1 MNNMNNMTTINTRA
15 SISQEEKDKSTE
27 FINLLNGLM
36 EIVFNVADKIDDNEY
51 LVMCNNLRDLY
62 KLKPDDNVAE
72 ALATRLE
79 QTEVVMENR
88 RRAVMRVRT
97 KKTEIV
103 DDYEKIKSGHYKR
116 CPDCSRVIANTY
128 FTRHKKNGV
137 CIKTNATKK
146 LSAECGEINTTRQE
160 DLICKITGIKNKKSN
175 RNGAG
180 SSTE

>member
-1 MNNMNNMTTINTRA
+1 MNNMNNMMTNNRA
-15 SISQEEKDKSTE
+15 TISQEEKDKSTE
-27 FINLLNGLM
+27 FINLLNGIM
-36 EIVFNVADKIDDNEY
+36 EIVFNVADKLDDNDY

-62 KLKPDDNVAE
+62 KLKPEDNVAE
-72 ALATRLE
+72 VLAARLE
-79 QTEVVMENR
+79 ETEVVRENR

-97 KKTEIV
+97 KKTEQL
-103 DDYEKIKSGHYKR
+103 DDYVKLKSGNYKR
-116 CPDCSRVIANTY
+116 CPDCSRVICNTY
-128 FTRHKKNGV
+128 FSRHKKNGV

-146 LSAECGEINTTRQE
+146 LSAECGEVNTTRQE